1 MKVRTLLAVTLATAA
16 PAAAGPEHAH
26 HNKPSTSKVTPAKPA
41 AKPAPKP
48 AAAPAAPAAPV
59 VAAKPRTLPNG
70 APACGN
76 VQGKMSREARAKIDE
91 CRAKQAEAAKAEAKK

>member
-16 PAAAGPEHAH
+16 PAAA
-26 HNKPSTSKVTPAKPA
+26 KPGHPRPVPPKVARVVA
-41 AKPAPKP
+41 AKPAPAPKVP
-48 AAAPAAPAAPV
+48 A

-76 VQGKMSREARAKIDE
+76 VQSKMSAKQRAEREACLHNEKP
-91 CRAKQAEAAKAEAKK
+91 